1 MLIALLAL
9 FGVNLVVLVV
19 LLGVVLTRRRWVT
32 HQPGSFRGVARDVTG
47 EAHGFHRKWR
57 PGHGRWVH
65 DVLVWTKGPFFFW
78 NELLP
83 IDGVTGERPA
93 RPGEVRRLGGEAIV
107 ATLTVGRGDHRD
119 RRPRTG
125 RRPRRRTVPGI
136 RRHSRRA
143 GGSRVPG
150 LRDRPKALDR
160 HAAHVS
166 PRRPAAAPYWDDGD
180 SRQPTGVRQPVDRG
194 PRGRGP
200 SPGRVYGDLLGGG
213 GRRHSPRDPR
223 GRPSTA
229 SRGAV
234 PTPGGASNLGVPLR

>member
-19 LLGVVLTRRRWVT
+19 LLGVVLTRRRWVA

-107 ATLTVGRGDHRD
+107 ATLTSAGATIEIAARGQDGDLVAGPYRGSD
-119 RRPRTG
+119 DTVA
-125 RRPRRRTVPGI
+125 VPGA
-136 RRHSRRA
+136 A
-143 GGSRVPG
+143 G
-150 LRDRPKALDR
+150 
-160 HAAHVS
+160 
-166 PRRPAAAPYWDDGD
+166 
-180 SRQPTGVRQPVDRG
+180 
-194 PRGRGP
+194 
-200 SPGRVYGDLLGGG
+200 SPG
-213 GRRHSPRDPR
+213 
-223 GRPSTA
+223 
-229 SRGAV
+229 
-234 PTPGGASNLGVPLR
+234 